1 MSLEVTLS
9 QTKTI
14 VTQPEETETLS
25 GNIVINAIV
34 DRPTDRKVVAF
45 VEGIGR
51 IELDELS
58 GDNYDNPA
66 EWTNSDVQ
74 TAVSNWIDAN
84 LSS

>member
-1 MSLEVTLS
+1 MSLNITLTE
-9 QTKTI
+9 TKTI
-14 VTQPEETETLS
+14 VKRPEESQSLS
-25 GNIVINAIV
+25 GDIQINRIV
-34 DRPTDRKVVAF
+34 DMPGDRKVNVF

-66 EWTNSDVQ
+66 QWTNADVQ
-74 TAVSNWIDAN
+74 TAVLNWINSN

>member
-9 QTKTI
+9 QSKRVI
-14 VTQPEETETLS
+14 TQPEESETLS
-25 GNIVINAIV
+25 GNVEIKAII
-34 DRPTDRKVVAF
+34 DRPGDRKVIAF
-45 VEGIGR
+45 IEGIGR